1 MLVVC
6 LGEEDGD
13 SEALHL
19 SDREAAL
26 RDVTAN
32 ELDRWQI
39 DLSKR
44 ACLPFALVPDR
55 FRRLLG
61 VEKLAKGS
69 ILKDRRNT

>member
-13 SEALHL
+13 SEALYI

-32 ELDRWQI
+32 ELDRWQV

-44 ACLPFALVPDR
+44 TSLPSVLVPD
-55 FRRLLG
+55 
-61 VEKLAKGS
+61 GS
-69 ILKDRRNT
+69 CRMLNTQ